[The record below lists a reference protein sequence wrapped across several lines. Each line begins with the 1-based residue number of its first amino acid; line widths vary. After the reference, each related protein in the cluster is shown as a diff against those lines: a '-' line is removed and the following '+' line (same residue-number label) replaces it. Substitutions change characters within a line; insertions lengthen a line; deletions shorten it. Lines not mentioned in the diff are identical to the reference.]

1 MVNSSPLYI
10 LYSLLYYSIYLV
22 LFLWFFLILFIL
34 FLSFSICP
42 PTPAAL
48 VFFWMLLVC
57 VFYLPGGCSWPFG
70 RCLALLRL
78 FFVLQVCT
86 FLESVTSAFIRHLS
100 EATKK
105 WRWQGT
111 HCEPPPYL
119 PPRLQRRL
127 HPSSCTTNDRQLLG
141 KYSQGSRSGIK
152 HPILPRIRW
161 QSHSRTG
168 LSVSPRMPFAY
179 AATIEIFLFWRAL
192 ITRAPLGLHPTV
204 LNQRDRKARKTVAS
218 HARNSGDFRAA
229 FNADSSHAYERVNE
243 RLTWQRLF

>member
-1 MVNSSPLYI
+1 MHMASSSIPFRSPI
-10 LYSLLYYSIYLV
+10 LEASPCH
-22 LFLWFFLILFIL
+22 
-34 FLSFSICP
+34 LSFSSFLFAHP
-42 PTPAAL
+42 PRRPL
-48 VFFWMLLVC
+48 VFLDAPGVRLLSSRRLFLPVWSVPC
-57 VFYLPGGCSWPFG
+57 AFAVVFRFTGVYLPGRQPWLLSGTFRRQPRNGDG
-70 RCLALLRL
+70 RGRTVSRL
-78 FFVLQVCT
+78 P
-86 FLESVTSAFIRHLS
+86 TS
-100 EATKK
+100 
-105 WRWQGT
+105 
-111 HCEPPPYL
+111 
-119 PPRLQRRL
+119 PRLQHRL

-141 KYSQGSRSGIK
+141 KYSQGSRSGVK

-204 LNQRDRKARKTVAS
+204 LHQRDRKARKTVAS
-218 HARNSGDFRAA
+218 HARNSGDFRTA